1 MFTDNTDRWAYG
13 RSVECAFITLQCCS
27 GDWITVTAIHSEAFM
42 TRKLQHLC
50 YTDSVF
56 IKRHSLIKILTNDEI
71 VKVKQSAK
79 TFIYRPRRYLSAQCA
94 RSVVLGLDVARNLY
108 GLQSLCTD
116 SD

>member
-1 MFTDNTDRWAYG
+1 MFTGNTDRWAYG
-13 RSVECAFITLQCCS
+13 RSVECAFITLQCWS
-27 GDWITVTAIHSEAFM
+27 RDWITAIHSEAFL
-42 TRKLQHLC
+42 TRKLQHIC

-94 RSVVLGLDVARNLY
+94 WSVVLGLDVARNLY
-108 GLQSLCTD
+108 ALQSLCAD